1 MCGYQGDEPSVI
13 EEAGLALNR
22 RKPLYLLGGLGGATK
37 AFIESQRFA
46 GKHRSDRY
54 WESEN
59 GLDRDAK
66 EELFDTVDMEY
77 ALRLIAAGISE
88 CVQVDRSG

>member
-1 MCGYQGDEPSVI
+1 MNSCITSYDMVY
-13 EEAGLALNR
+13 EENE
-22 RKPLYLLGGLGGATK
+22 PLYLLGGLGGATK

-46 GKHRSDRY
+46 GKYRSDRY

-66 EELFDTVDMEY
+66 EELFDTVDVEY

-88 CVQVDRSG
+88 CVQTDRSG